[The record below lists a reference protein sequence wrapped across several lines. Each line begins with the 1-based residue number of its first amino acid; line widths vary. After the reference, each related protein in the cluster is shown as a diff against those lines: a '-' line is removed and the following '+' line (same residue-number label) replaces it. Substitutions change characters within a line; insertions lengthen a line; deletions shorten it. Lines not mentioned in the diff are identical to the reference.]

1 MRRKAHP
8 PELKQAAYDALDVT
22 KTAASQIPALVE
34 RFGICNS
41 MMIAM
46 LVQKRKDVGYD
57 ADHHVSRAARRIDP
71 AIKAAIY
78 EAADPAV
85 KNEDQLPQLCKRFNV
100 GEHTVRNAIR
110 DKRRD
115 TGIHRAPVELETVVP
130 YRQIAFLEWV
140 RGYNRP
146 FTKAMA
152 LTALGWPAQQT
163 QTLLNRLLAKGF
175 FTRRQ
180 LPMTVIRTDNYSA
193 HVRPTWVYYP
203 TAMVFDD
210 DERA

>member
-1 MRRKAHP
+1 MPKPHP

-22 KTAASQIPALVE
+22 KTASSQVPALIE
-34 RFGICNS
+34 RFGICS
-41 MMIAM
+41 SQLIAM

-78 EAADPAV
+78 EAVDPAV
-85 KNEDQLPQLCKRFNV
+85 NNDDQLPQLCKRFGV

-110 DKRRD
+110 DKRAA
-115 TGIHRAPVELETVVP
+115 TGIYPPRPLLGGEP
-130 YRQIAFLEWV
+130 YRQRAFLEWV

-146 FTKAMA
+146 FTRAMA
-152 LTALGWPAQQT
+152 MAATGFDGDSLSQ
-163 QTLLNRLLAKGF
+163 LLLRMTDKGF

-180 LPMTVIRTDNYSA
+180 LPMLQIREDGKTPTL
-193 HVRPTWVYYP
+193 RPTWVYYP
-203 TAMVFDD
+203 TDLVFDD